1 MRTVILAAGEMPS
14 YLAPTAA
21 LVIAAAVTGY
31 LSVRARVVPIVGFL
45 FAGVLIGPSQLGLV
59 SNTEAVTTVAD
70 IGVVLLL
77 FTIGIEFSLERLM
90 RIRRYVLLGGGMQ
103 VLLAT
108 VLCAVVVVLT
118 GASWGDGVFTGF
130 LVALSSTAIVLAVL
144 PRLGGSSSRLGQM
157 ALAVLV
163 FQDLAVVGMVLVVP
177 LLGGEGGG
185 GPWPLLQA
193 LGTALAVVVVIV
205 VAARRLVPPLL
216 ATVAR
221 TCSPEVFL
229 LAVLATCF
237 GTAYLTALAG
247 VSVSLGA
254 FLAGLLVSESRQ
266 SSQAMGEV
274 LPLQI
279 LFSAA
284 FFVSVGMLLDIGFVL
299 DDLGLVLILV
309 LAVLVAKVL
318 TTTAALLVVRVPWR
332 VALGGGLLLAQVGE
346 FSFVLLTVG
355 QDAGLSPAGLGED
368 GGQALIAATVLLM
381 ASTPLLGA
389 AAHRVASTQ
398 GRSGQAAA
406 GAVPVA
412 AGEEE
417 LHDHVVIVG
426 WGPAARAVADDLAA
440 RGVPLVLTTLDP
452 DGALAAEETG
462 HRVVRGDPTRHHLH
476 EAAGTARA
484 RLVVIAEDDAEHAEN
499 VAAVV
504 RGLTDAPVMV
514 RPVGGGSLVELS
526 AAGVSH
532 VVDPGRASGER
543 LRAAVAAELALEPV
557 TPGADPVPPAG
568 SGTVVETSRVVDY
581 AWPDDECPH
590 GSESQPVL
598 PSASGCEECR
608 RSGQTWVHLRICLGC
623 GHVGCCDSSPGQHA
637 RAHADADQHPLI
649 ASAEPGED
657 WGFCFLDGTRV
668 DAPAPSP
675 TR

>member
-1 MRTVILAAGEMPS
+1 MILAAGEMPS

-45 FAGVLIGPSQLGLV
+45 FAGVLIGPYQLGLV
-59 SNTEAVTTVAD
+59 STTEAVTTVAD

-108 VLCAVVVVLT
+108 ALCAVVVVLT
-118 GASWGDGVFTGF
+118 GASWGDGIFTGF

-163 FQDLAVVGMVLVVP
+163 FQDLAVVAMVLVVP

-193 LGTALAVVVVIV
+193 LGTALAVVAVIL

-299 DDLGLVLILV
+299 DDLGLVLLVV
-309 LAVLVAKVL
+309 LAVLLVKVL
-318 TTTAALLVVRVPWR
+318 TTTVALLVVRVPWQ

-355 QDAGLSPAGLGED
+355 QEAGLSPGGLGED

-381 ASTPLLGA
+381 AATPLLGA
-389 AAHRVASTQ
+389 AAGRVASSR
-398 GRSGQAAA
+398 GRGGQPPV
-406 GAVPVA
+406 GTVPV

-417 LHDHVVIVG
+417 LRDHVVIIG

-452 DGALAAEETG
+452 DGALSAEETG

-484 RLVVIAEDDAEHAEN
+484 RLVVIAEDDAEHAES

-504 RGLTDAPVMV
+504 RGLTEAPVMV
-514 RPVGGGSLVELS
+514 RPVDGGSLVELT

-543 LRAAVAAELALEPV
+543 LRAAVVAELALAPV
-557 TPGADPVPPAG
+557 TPGGEPAPPSG
-568 SGTVVETSRVVDY
+568 SGTVVETTRVVDY
-581 AWPDDECPH
+581 SWPDDRCPH

-608 RSGQTWVHLRICLGC
+608 RSGQTWVHLRVCLGC

-637 RAHADADQHPLI
+637 RAHADTDQHPLI

-668 DAPAPSP
+668 DAPAATP